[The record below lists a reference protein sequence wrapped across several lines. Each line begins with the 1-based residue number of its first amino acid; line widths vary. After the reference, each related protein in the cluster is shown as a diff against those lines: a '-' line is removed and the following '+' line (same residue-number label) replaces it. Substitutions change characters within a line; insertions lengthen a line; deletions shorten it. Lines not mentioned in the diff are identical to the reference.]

1 MDSLVFA
8 ESVDSESSEP
18 IMIDK
23 QWLYIN
29 DNNAQSYTGQVVLD
43 TTSLS
48 NSGAYMGW
56 NESFLAIPLVLQMQG
71 SANLPVTSP
80 LDFSLGMKSGFW
92 QILHSM
98 QVEFNNG
105 SVVQTSN
112 FLNVFTSFK
121 CLTSWSDADIR
132 NWGAI
137 TGFCPDTSSSWLY
150 NSAANAAT
158 NFLSPNG
165 TGFCNNRT
173 AAFSTQVLTTSLIL
187 GAVTPATTFA
197 DSKQSCV
204 NLGLLQRQKWLS
216 FGIFGSN
223 ATYAVAST
231 TGDASA
237 NKATLLAGASAGTTN
252 AGLNAIFQS
261 YVQSTAQNRAIIF
274 DAVIRMKD
282 VCDFFNKC
290 PLLKGSTMRIYLN
303 TNQTY
308 FTLNAYGHAISAAG
322 VITPGNL
329 SLASA
334 PIILG
339 GGQTCPIMIASGDL
353 GQGSM
358 AALLP
363 AAGINDAGA
372 TIALGTYTIQVAV
385 SIVTT
390 QFSGMTVFTAP
401 VKSIRLYCPAYTMTP
416 QAEARYLA
424 MSPTKKI
431 VYNDFFQ
438 YTIPALGPTAFNT
451 LVSNGLPNL
460 RSVLCVPTIDKAG
473 NGTATAASAQYTAIT
488 TSSLLSPFST
498 TGGTPDPIAIS
509 NFNLQISGKNAFIQ
523 NQQYDYEQFTNQ
535 LVSSNQ
541 LNGSLT
547 TSLGSGQIGF
557 SDFEQLYRYYY
568 YNAARGSPQDMGVS
582 KSVQV
587 QGELKT
593 SAASVSLLVF
603 LEFERS
609 IVVNVASGQRVE

>member
-1 MDSLVFA
+1 MDSLIFS
-8 ESVDSESSEP
+8 ESVDTESSEP
-18 IMIDK
+18 IMMDK
-23 QWLYIN
+23 QWLYVN
-29 DNNAQSYTGQVVLD
+29 DNNAQSYTGQIVLD

-56 NESFLAIPLVLQMQG
+56 NESFLAIPLILQMQG

-80 LDFSLGMKSGFW
+80 LDWALGMKSGFW

-98 QVEFNNG
+98 SVEFNNG

-112 FLNVFTSFK
+112 FLNVFSSFK

-132 NWGAI
+132 NWGAVC
-137 TGFCPDTSSSWLY
+137 GFCPDTASSWLY

-165 TGFCNNRT
+165 TGFCNNRN
-173 AAFSTQVLTTSLIL
+173 AYYSGQVLTTAAIL
-187 GAVTPATTFA
+187 GLTTPATTFA
-197 DSKQSCV
+197 DSKQQCV
-204 NLGLLQRQKWLS
+204 NLGFLQRQKWLV
-216 FGIFGSN
+216 FGIVPPAGTYGTLN
-223 ATYAVAST
+223 ASGDGAS
-231 TGDASA
+231 
-237 NKATLLAGASAGTTN
+237 NKATLLAGVPVGTTS

-261 YVQSTAQNRAIIF
+261 YVQNTAQNRAIIF

-308 FTLNAYGHAISAAG
+308 FTLNAYGHTISAAG
-322 VITPGNL
+322 VVIPGNL
-329 SLASA
+329 SLATT

-339 GGQTCPIMIASGDL
+339 GGQTNPIMVASADL
-353 GQGSM
+353 GQGMMGAAIESTGM
-358 AALLP
+358 VVAGVAAL
-363 AAGINDAGA
+363 A
-372 TIALGTYTIQVAV
+372 TYTIQVAL

-390 QFSGMTVFTAP
+390 QFSGMTSYSAP
-401 VKSIRLYCPAYTMTP
+401 VKSVRLYCPAYTMTP

-438 YTIPALGPTAFNT
+438 YTIPALTPTTFNT

-460 RSVLCVPTIDKAG
+460 RSVLVVPTIDRTG
-473 NGTATAASAQYTAIT
+473 NGTATAASANYTAIT
-488 TSSLLSPFST
+488 TSSLLSPFSS
-498 TGGTPDPIAIS
+498 TGGTPDPIAIA
-509 NFNLQISGKNAFIQ
+509 NFQIQVSGKNAFIQ
-523 NQQYDYEQFTNQ
+523 NEQYDYEQFTNQ

-568 YNAARGSPQDMGVS
+568 FNAARGSPQDMGVS